1 MTGAPAGGP
10 TAGAATAPTSRDLR
24 ELAARARRQL
34 VRAWLAIPLPEPWR
48 GLALVLAV
56 HWVALLLF
64 TLSVHHNGWLFY
76 QGGDQIWYWTAGW
89 LLPAGD
95 ITEPLITQG
104 WALVMAPATLVAGPG
119 FVSGLPYTVLLQA
132 LVLAPI
138 ALWAVYEIAARIGGR
153 PIGYVAALL
162 WTLGPYLAIPAFDQ
176 RYHEKYVEQFLPHP
190 LGLTLMPDYV
200 STVLLIVTAAF
211 ALRAIA
217 ERDPRAAIL
226 AGLVAG
232 FAATIKPSSMLILPP
247 LVAVLV
253 LWGRWRE
260 LLAFAAA
267 VAPGVGAFTLWK
279 YQGYGYLPAL
289 LDAAPATHLAAG
301 DDLISEAYDKYIGID
316 WTHLHDNILGL
327 RENFFSIRV
336 LEFLPVAG
344 AIAVAR
350 RSLAAACLLVFW
362 FALFFVMRGAHEVSS
377 MDSGSF
383 WRFQLP
389 TVPAL
394 VVLAAALPTL
404 IPRVG
409 TLLAERYPRPR
420 TPRLRWRTLA
430 VAAAFLALVP
440 LVSAAVVTP
449 LTEPDRTVQLD
460 EIAIPVS
467 SDLAARTAVA
477 GGEVR
482 LTWDR
487 WSSSAARVFYR
498 LVRAE
503 GATDVFC
510 LAHANGAD
518 ECELTGAVVLATRR
532 TALRDRPGPGTW
544 TYRVGVAANYLDALD
559 VGDVFLVGPPV
570 TVTLP

>member
-1 MTGAPAGGP
+1 MTGASAGGP
-10 TAGAATAPTSRDLR
+10 TAGAAATPTSHELR
-24 ELAARARRQL
+24 ELAARAWRRI
-34 VRAWLAIPLPEPWR
+34 AWAWQAIPLPEPWR
-48 GLALVLAV
+48 GLALVLGV
-56 HWVALLLF
+56 HWVALALF

-89 LLPAGD
+89 LLPDGA

-119 FVSGLPYTVLLQA
+119 FVSGLPYTVLLQV

-153 PIGYVAALL
+153 PIGYLAALI
-162 WTLGPYLAIPAFDQ
+162 WTLGPYVAIPAFDQ

-211 ALRAIA
+211 ALGAIL

-232 FAATIKPSSMLILPP
+232 FAATIKPSNLLILPP
-247 LVAVLV
+247 LAAVLL

-260 LLAFAAA
+260 LVAFAVA
-267 VAPGVGAFTLWK
+267 VAPGVGAFSLWK
-279 YQGYGYLPAL
+279 YQGYGYLPAFL
-289 LDAAPATHLAAG
+289 EAAPTTHLAAG
-301 DDLISEAYDKYIGID
+301 DDLFSEAYAKYIGID
-316 WTHLHDNILGL
+316 WSHLHDNILGV
-327 RENFFSIRV
+327 RETFFSLRV

-350 RSLAAACLLVFW
+350 RSLPAAVLVVFW
-362 FALFFVMRGAHEVSS
+362 FALFFIMRGAHEVSS
-377 MDSGSF
+377 TDSGSF

-389 TVPAL
+389 TIPAL
-394 VVLAAALPTL
+394 VVLTAALPTL

-409 TLLAERYPRPR
+409 TFLAERYPRPR
-420 TPRLRWRTLA
+420 APRIRWRTLA

-460 EIAIPVS
+460 DIAIPVVN
-467 SDLAARTAVA
+467 DLEARAQVV
-477 GGEVR
+477 GDEVR
-482 LTWDR
+482 LDWEG
-487 WSSSAARVFYR
+487 WSSSAAAVFYR
-498 LVRAE
+498 VVRAE

-518 ECELTGAVVLATRR
+518 ECGLTGSVVHATRG
-532 TALRDRPGPGTW
+532 TVAHDRPGSGTW
-544 TYRVGVAANYLDALD
+544 TYRIGVAANYRDELD
-559 VGDVFLVGPPV
+559 VGDVFVTGPPV
-570 TVTLP
+570 TVKVP